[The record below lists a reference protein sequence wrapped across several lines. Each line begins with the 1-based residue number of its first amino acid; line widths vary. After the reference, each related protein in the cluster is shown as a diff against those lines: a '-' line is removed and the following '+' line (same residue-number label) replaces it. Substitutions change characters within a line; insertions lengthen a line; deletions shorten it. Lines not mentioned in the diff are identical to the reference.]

1 MASTAKWAAIGA
13 LLAAVAVV
21 QAHGLCRVVTHKTLA
36 ERTDDQ
42 GRQLY
47 LAAVIVV
54 NLDDDDDDDDG
65 TASAGGAQGVIGDR
79 EDDSDGATAWATAS
93 WVDSAQRHALRR
105 THRPGTI
112 VPCAGA
118 RAIARGVNSPP
129 PPPPRRSEPGA
140 GPRIAAL
147 CAAAAAVGLVL
158 GCGMLACALKTE
170 CCRRVWRRHSHA
182 AWDDNDDIAAHR
194 LVDSV
199 FG

>member
-1 MASTAKWAAIGA
+1 MTSAAKWAAIGA

-21 QAHGLCRVVTHKTLA
+21 QAHGLCRAVTHKTLA
-36 ERTDDQ
+36 ERTDGQ
-42 GRQLY
+42 GRRLY
-47 LAAVIVV
+47 LAAVVAV
-54 NLDDDDDDDDG
+54 DLGDNNDVTTSGDN
-65 TASAGGAQGVIGDR
+65 AQEVTGDM
-79 EDDSDGATAWATAS
+79 EVGSDGAAAWATAS
-93 WVDSAQRHALRR
+93 WVDSLQRDALRR
-105 THRPGTI
+105 THRPGAI

-118 RAIARGVNSPP
+118 RAMVRGVNNS
-129 PPPPRRSEPGA
+129 PPPRRSEPGA

-170 CCRRVWRRHSHA
+170 CCRRAWRRHSHA
-182 AWDDNDDIAAHR
+182 AWDDNDDVAAHR